1 MTGTTR
7 QQPTR
12 RELMAG
18 AAAGAG
24 LWAVGTSVLRPAEAE
39 AAAPQTDAEL
49 IRAILSVELLV
60 VFSYEQVLSSG
71 KLPADTEHIVRQ
83 LLDHEH
89 THVDVLSADLEELG
103 QAPPDPP
110 ASVTAADAELSVLHG
125 SAKLAS
131 LNSEEDCLR
140 LLEQVES
147 LVQGAYYVSMSKF
160 ADVKLA
166 RTCASILGAEAQ
178 HYTALAGL
186 LHPGDIN
193 KAVPGAFVEG
203 SA

>member
-1 MTGTTR
+1 
-7 QQPTR
+7 
-12 RELMAG
+12 
-18 AAAGAG
+18 
-24 LWAVGTSVLRPAEAE
+24 
-39 AAAPQTDAEL
+39 
-49 IRAILSVELLV
+49 
-60 VFSYEQVLSSG
+60 
-71 KLPADTEHIVRQ
+71 
-83 LLDHEH
+83 
-89 THVDVLSADLEELG
+89 
-103 QAPPDPP
+103 
-110 ASVTAADAELSVLHG
+110 VTAADAELSVLRG

-131 LNSEEDCLR
+131 LESEADCLR
-140 LLEQVES
+140 VLEQVES

>member
-1 MTGTTR
+1 MTGCPDRTL
-7 QQPTR
+7 TR
-12 RELMAG
+12 RELVSRA
-18 AAAGAG
+18 AAAAVWAAGAG
-24 LWAVGTSVLRPAEAE
+24 AVHAGTAE

-49 IRAILSVELLV
+49 LRAILSVELLV
-60 VFSYEQVLSSG
+60 VFSYEQVLGSG
-71 KLPADTEHIVRQ
+71 KLSPSSEHVIRP

-89 THVDVLSADLEELG
+89 MHVDVVSAELEELG

-110 ASVTAADAELSVLHG
+110 ASVAAADAELSVLHG
-125 SAKLAS
+125 SARLAS
-131 LNSEEDCLR
+131 LNSEQDCLR

-147 LVQGAYYVSMSKF
+147 LAQGAYYVSMSKL
-160 ADVKLA
+160 ADVHLA
-166 RTCASILGAEAQ
+166 RLCASILGAEAQ

-193 KAVPGAFVEG
+193 KAVPGPFVEG

>member
-1 MTGTTR
+1 MTGTSR

-24 LWAVGTSVLRPAEAE
+24 LWAIGASALRPADAE

-49 IRAILSVELLV
+49 IRAILAVELLV

-71 KLPADTEHIVRQ
+71 KLSADTEHVIRQ

-103 QAPPDPP
+103 QTPPDPP

-147 LVQGAYYVSMSKF
+147 LAQGAYYVSMSKF

-178 HYTALAGL
+178 HYTAVAGL

>member
-1 MTGTTR
+1 MTGSPR

-18 AAAGAG
+18 LAAGAG
-24 LWAVGTSVLRPAEAE
+24 LLAIGASALGAADAE

-71 KLPADTEHIVRQ
+71 KLSPASEHVIRQ

-103 QAPPDPP
+103 QEPPDPP
-110 ASVTAADAELSVLHG
+110 ASVTDADAELSVLHG
-125 SAKLAS
+125 SARLAS
-131 LNSEEDCLR
+131 LHSEDDCLR

-147 LVQGAYYVSMSKF
+147 LAQGAYYVSMSKF

-193 KAVPGAFVEG
+193 KAVPGPFVEG

>member
-1 MTGTTR
+1 MTGTSR

>member
-1 MTGTTR
+1 MTGTSR

-24 LWAVGTSVLRPAEAE
+24 LWAIGTSVLRSSAAE

-60 VFSYEQVLSSG
+60 VFSYQQVLSSG
-71 KLPADTEHIVRQ
+71 KLSADTEHVVRQ

-110 ASVTAADAELSVLHG
+110 PSVTAADAELSVLHG

>member
-1 MTGTTR
+1 
-7 QQPTR
+7 
-12 RELMAG
+12 MAG

-24 LWAVGTSVLRPAEAE
+24 LWAIGASALRPADAE

-49 IRAILSVELLV
+49 IRAILAVELLV

-71 KLPADTEHIVRQ
+71 KLSADTEHVIRQ

-103 QAPPDPP
+103 QTPPDPP

-147 LVQGAYYVSMSKF
+147 LAQGAYYVSISKF

-166 RTCASILGAEAQ
+166 RICASILGAEGQ
-178 HYTALAGL
+178 HYTAVAGL

>member
-1 MTGTTR
+1 MTGTSR

-24 LWAVGTSVLRPAEAE
+24 LWAIGASALRPADAE

-49 IRAILSVELLV
+49 IRAILAVELLV

-71 KLPADTEHIVRQ
+71 KLSADTEHVIRQ

-89 THVDVLSADLEELG
+89 THVDVLSADLEEMG
-103 QAPPDPP
+103 QTPPDPP

-147 LVQGAYYVSMSKF
+147 LAQGAYYVSISKF

-178 HYTALAGL
+178 HYTAVAGL

>member
-1 MTGTTR
+1 
-7 QQPTR
+7 
-12 RELMAG
+12 MAG

-24 LWAVGTSVLRPAEAE
+24 LWAIGAPALEAGDAE
-39 AAAPQTDAEL
+39 AAAPQTDVEL

-60 VFSYEQVLSSG
+60 VFSYDQVLSSG
-71 KLPADTEHIVRQ
+71 KLSAASEHVIRQ

-103 QAPPDPP
+103 QEPPDPP
-110 ASVTAADAELSVLHG
+110 ASVEAADAELSVLHG
-125 SAKLAS
+125 SARLGS

-140 LLEQVES
+140 LLEQVEQ
-147 LVQGAYYVSMSKF
+147 LAQGAYYVSMSKF

-166 RTCASILGAEAQ
+166 RTSASILGAEAQ

>member
-1 MTGTTR
+1 MTGTSR

-24 LWAVGTSVLRPAEAE
+24 LWAIGTSVLRPSAAE

-60 VFSYEQVLSSG
+60 VFSYQQVLSSG
-71 KLPADTEHIVRQ
+71 KLSADTEHVVRQ

>member
-1 MTGTTR
+1 MTGTSR

-12 RELMAG
+12 RELIAG

-24 LWAVGTSVLRPAEAE
+24 LLAIGLSALRPADAE
-39 AAAPQTDAEL
+39 ADAPQTDAEL
-49 IRAILSVELLV
+49 IRAILAVELLV
-60 VFSYEQVLSSG
+60 VFSYEQVISSG
-71 KLPADTEHIVRQ
+71 KLSADTEHVIRQ

-103 QAPPDPP
+103 QTPPDPP

-147 LVQGAYYVSMSKF
+147 LAQGAYYVSMSKF

>member
-1 MTGTTR
+1 MTGSLP

-18 AAAGAG
+18 VAAGAG
-24 LWAVGTSVLRPAEAE
+24 LLAIGASALGAADAE

-71 KLPADTEHIVRQ
+71 KLSPASEHVIRQ

-103 QAPPDPP
+103 QEPPDPP
-110 ASVTAADAELSVLHG
+110 ASVTDADAELSVLHG
-125 SAKLAS
+125 SARLAS
-131 LNSEEDCLR
+131 LHSEDDCLR

-147 LVQGAYYVSMSKF
+147 LAQGAYYVSMSKF

-166 RTCASILGAEAQ
+166 RKCASILGAEAQ

-193 KAVPGAFVEG
+193 KAVPGPFVEG

>member
-1 MTGTTR
+1 
-7 QQPTR
+7 
-12 RELMAG
+12 
-18 AAAGAG
+18 
-24 LWAVGTSVLRPAEAE
+24 
-39 AAAPQTDAEL
+39 
-49 IRAILSVELLV
+49 
-60 VFSYEQVLSSG
+60 
-71 KLPADTEHIVRQ
+71 
-83 LLDHEH
+83 
-89 THVDVLSADLEELG
+89 
-103 QAPPDPP
+103 
-110 ASVTAADAELSVLHG
+110 VTAADAELSVLHG
-125 SAKLAS
+125 SARLAS

>member
-1 MTGTTR
+1 
-7 QQPTR
+7 
-12 RELMAG
+12 MAG

-24 LWAVGTSVLRPAEAE
+24 LWAVGASALRPADAE

-49 IRAILSVELLV
+49 IRAILAVELLV

-71 KLPADTEHIVRQ
+71 KLSADAEHVVRQ

-89 THVDVLSADLEELG
+89 THVDVMSADLEELG
-103 QAPPDPP
+103 QQPPDPP

-125 SAKLAS
+125 SARLAS

>member
-1 MTGTTR
+1 MTGTSR

-18 AAAGAG
+18 AAASAG
-24 LWAVGTSVLRPAEAE
+24 LWAIGTSVLRPAQAE

>member
-1 MTGTTR
+1 MTGSLP

-18 AAAGAG
+18 VAAGAG
-24 LWAVGTSVLRPAEAE
+24 LLAIGASALGAADAE

-71 KLPADTEHIVRQ
+71 KLSPASEHVIRQ

-103 QAPPDPP
+103 QEPPDPP
-110 ASVTAADAELSVLHG
+110 ASVTDADAELSVLHG
-125 SAKLAS
+125 SARLAS
-131 LNSEEDCLR
+131 LHSEDDCLR

-147 LVQGAYYVSMSKF
+147 LAQGAYYVSMSKF

-193 KAVPGAFVEG
+193 KAVPGPFVEG

>member
-1 MTGTTR
+1 MTGTSR

-71 KLPADTEHIVRQ
+71 KLPADTEHIIRQ

>member
-1 MTGTTR
+1 
-7 QQPTR
+7 
-12 RELMAG
+12 MAG
-18 AAAGAG
+18 AAVGAG
-24 LWAVGTSVLRPAEAE
+24 LWTIGAAALGVESAE

-49 IRAILSVELLV
+49 IRAIVSVEVLV
-60 VFSYEQVLSSG
+60 VFCYQQVLSSG
-71 KLPADTEHIVRQ
+71 KLSPAAEHVIRQ

-89 THVDVLSADLEELG
+89 THVDVLSAVLEELG
-103 QAPPDPP
+103 QEPPDPP
-110 ASVTAADAELSVLHG
+110 ASVEDADAELSVLHG
-125 SAKLAS
+125 SATLAS
-131 LNSEEDCLR
+131 LSSEQDCLR
-140 LLEQVES
+140 LLEQVEQ
-147 LVQGAYYVSMSKF
+147 LVQGAYYVSMSKL

-166 RTCASILGAEAQ
+166 HTCASILGTEAQ

>member
-1 MTGTTR
+1 MTGSP
-7 QQPTR
+7 QVQLTR
-12 RELMAG
+12 RDLMAG

-24 LWAVGTSVLRPAEAE
+24 LWTIGAAALGAERAE

-49 IRAILSVELLV
+49 IRAIVSVEVLV
-60 VFSYEQVLSSG
+60 VFCYQQVLSSG
-71 KLPADTEHIVRQ
+71 KLSPASEHVIRQ

-89 THVDVLSADLEELG
+89 AHVDVLSAVLEELG
-103 QAPPDPP
+103 QEPPDPP
-110 ASVTAADAELSVLHG
+110 ASVEDADAELSVLHG
-125 SAKLAS
+125 SATLAS
-131 LNSEEDCLR
+131 LSSEQDCLR
-140 LLEQVES
+140 LLEQVEQ
-147 LVQGAYYVSMSKF
+147 LVQGAHYVSMSKL

>member
-1 MTGTTR
+1 MTGTSR

-12 RELMAG
+12 RELIAG

-24 LWAVGTSVLRPAEAE
+24 LWAIGVSALRPADAE

-49 IRAILSVELLV
+49 IRAILAVELLV

-71 KLPADTEHIVRQ
+71 KLSADTEHVIRQ

-103 QAPPDPP
+103 QTPPDPP

-125 SAKLAS
+125 SSKLAS

-147 LVQGAYYVSMSKF
+147 LAQGAYYVSMSKF

-166 RTCASILGAEAQ
+166 RTCASILGAEGQ
-178 HYTALAGL
+178 HYTAVAGL

>member
-1 MTGTTR
+1 MTGPS
-7 QQPTR
+7 QVQLTR
-12 RELMAG
+12 RDLIAG
-18 AAAGAG
+18 AAASAGVWTVGATT
-24 LWAVGTSVLRPAEAE
+24 LGTQGAE

-49 IRAILSVELLV
+49 IRAIVSVEVLV
-60 VFSYEQVLSSG
+60 VFCYQQVLTSG
-71 KLPADTEHIVRQ
+71 KLSPGSEHVIRQ

-103 QAPPDPP
+103 QEPPDPP
-110 ASVTAADAELSVLHG
+110 ASVEDADAELSVLHG
-125 SAKLAS
+125 SARLAS
-131 LNSEEDCLR
+131 LSSEEDCLR
-140 LLEQVES
+140 LLEQVEQ
-147 LVQGAYYVSMSKF
+147 LVQGAYYVSMSKL

-166 RTCASILGAEAQ
+166 RTCASILGVEAQ

>member
-1 MTGTTR
+1 
-7 QQPTR
+7 
-12 RELMAG
+12 MAG

-24 LWAVGTSVLRPAEAE
+24 LWTVGATALGTESAE

-49 IRAILSVELLV
+49 IRAIVSVEVLV
-60 VFSYEQVLSSG
+60 VFCYQQVLSSG
-71 KLPADTEHIVRQ
+71 KLSPTSEHVIRQ

-89 THVDVLSADLEELG
+89 THVDVLAAVLEEQG
-103 QAPPDPP
+103 QEPPDPP
-110 ASVTAADAELSVLHG
+110 ASVEDADAELSVLHG
-125 SAKLAS
+125 SAALAS
-131 LNSEEDCLR
+131 LNSEQDCLR
-140 LLEQVES
+140 LLEQVEQ
-147 LVQGAYYVSMSKF
+147 LVQGAYYVSMSKL

-166 RTCASILGAEAQ
+166 HTCASILGVEAQ

>member
-1 MTGTTR
+1 
-7 QQPTR
+7 
-12 RELMAG
+12 MAG

-24 LWAVGTSVLRPAEAE
+24 LWAIGATALEPGDAE

-71 KLPADTEHIVRQ
+71 KLSADTEHVVRQ

-89 THVDVLSADLEELG
+89 THVDVMSADLEELG

-110 ASVTAADAELSVLHG
+110 ASVTAADAELSVLRG
-125 SAKLAS
+125 SARLAS

-147 LVQGAYYVSMSKF
+147 LAQGAYYVSMSKF
-160 ADVKLA
+160 ANVKLA

>member
-1 MTGTTR
+1 MTGTSR

-24 LWAVGTSVLRPAEAE
+24 LWAMGASALRPADAE
-39 AAAPQTDAEL
+39 AAPPQTDAEL
-49 IRAILSVELLV
+49 IRAILAVELLV

-71 KLPADTEHIVRQ
+71 KLSADTEHVIRQ

-147 LVQGAYYVSMSKF
+147 LAQGAYYVSISKF

-166 RTCASILGAEAQ
+166 RICASILGAEGQ
-178 HYTALAGL
+178 HYTAVAGL

>member
-1 MTGTTR
+1 
-7 QQPTR
+7 
-12 RELMAG
+12 MAG

-24 LWAVGTSVLRPAEAE
+24 LWAIGELALGAAAAEADE
-39 AAAPQTDAEL
+39 PQTDADL

-71 KLPADTEHIVRQ
+71 KLTPDSAHVLRQ

-89 THVDVLSADLEELG
+89 THVDVMSAELEELG
-103 QAPPDPP
+103 QGPPDPP
-110 ASVTAADAELSVLHG
+110 ADVTAADAELSVLHG
-125 SAKLAS
+125 SARLGS
-131 LNSEEDCLR
+131 LSSEEDCLR
-140 LLEQVES
+140 LLEEVEQ
-147 LVQGAYYVSMSKF
+147 LAQGAYYVSMSKF
-160 ADVKLA
+160 ASVKLA

-193 KAVPGAFVEG
+193 KAVPSAFVEG
-203 SA
+203 RA

>member
-1 MTGTTR
+1 MTGPSR

-12 RELMAG
+12 RELIVT

-24 LWAVGTSVLRPAEAE
+24 LWAIGEAALGAGDAEAS
-39 AAAPQTDAEL
+39 APQTDAEL
-49 IRAILSVELLV
+49 IRAILTVELLV
-60 VFSYEQVLSSG
+60 VFSYEQVLRSG
-71 KLPADTEHIVRQ
+71 RLTPDSEHVIRQ

-89 THVDVLSADLEELG
+89 THVDVMSADLEELG
-103 QAPPDPP
+103 QQPPDPP

-125 SAKLAS
+125 SARLAS

-140 LLEQVES
+140 LLEQLDS

>member
-1 MTGTTR
+1 MTGSSR
-7 QQPTR
+7 VQLSR
-12 RELMAG
+12 RDLIAG

-24 LWAVGTSVLRPAEAE
+24 LWTIDATTLGAPSAE

-49 IRAILSVELLV
+49 IRAIVSVELLV
-60 VFSYEQVLSSG
+60 VFCYQQVLSSG
-71 KLPADTEHIVRQ
+71 KLSPATEHVVRQ

-103 QAPPDPP
+103 QEPPDLP
-110 ASVTAADAELSVLHG
+110 ASVEDADAELSVLHG
-125 SAKLAS
+125 SATLAS
-131 LNSEEDCLR
+131 LSSEQDCLR
-140 LLEQVES
+140 LLEQVEQ
-147 LVQGAYYVSMSKF
+147 LVQGAYYVSMSKLS
-160 ADVKLA
+160 DVKLA

>member
-1 MTGTTR
+1 
-7 QQPTR
+7 
-12 RELMAG
+12 MAG
-18 AAAGAG
+18 VAAGAG
-24 LWAVGTSVLRPAEAE
+24 LWAIGATTLEPGDAE
-39 AAAPQTDAEL
+39 AAAPQTDSDL
-49 IRAILSVELLV
+49 LRAIVSVELLV
-60 VFSYEQVLSSG
+60 VFCYEQVLSSG
-71 KLPADTEHIVRQ
+71 KLSPASEHVIRQ

-89 THVDVLSADLEELG
+89 THVDVVSANLEELG
-103 QAPPDPP
+103 QEPPDPP
-110 ASVTAADAELSVLHG
+110 ASVEDADAELSVLHG
-125 SAKLAS
+125 SARLAALS
-131 LNSEEDCLR
+131 SEDDCLR

>member
-1 MTGTTR
+1 
-7 QQPTR
+7 
-12 RELMAG
+12 MAG
-18 AAAGAG
+18 AVASAAIGTVAASGLTAGAA
-24 LWAVGTSVLRPAEAE
+24 W
-39 AAAPQTDAEL
+39 AAATQTDADL
-49 IRAILSVELLV
+49 LRAIVSVELLV

-71 KLPADTEHIVRQ
+71 KLTPDSEHVVRQ

-89 THVDVLSADLEELG
+89 THVDVVSADLEELG
-103 QAPPDPP
+103 QEPPDPP

-125 SAKLAS
+125 SGKLAS
-131 LNSEEDCLR
+131 LSSEADCLR

-147 LVQGAYYVSMSKF
+147 LAQGAYYVSMSKLT
-160 ADVKLA
+160 DVKLA

-193 KAVPGAFVEG
+193 KAVPYAFVEG

>member
-1 MTGTTR
+1 MTGSPE

-12 RELMAG
+12 RELITG
-18 AAAGAG
+18 AVAGAG
-24 LWAVGTSVLRPAEAE
+24 AWVIGASALGTAVAE

-71 KLPADTEHIVRQ
+71 KLSAESEHVIRQ

-89 THVDVLSADLEELG
+89 THVDVMAADLEELG
-103 QAPPDPP
+103 QEPPDPP
-110 ASVTAADAELSVLHG
+110 ASVTDADAELSVLHG
-125 SAKLAS
+125 SARLGS

-140 LLEQVES
+140 VLEQVES
-147 LVQGAYYVSMSKF
+147 LAQGAYYVSMSKF
-160 ADVKLA
+160 ADVTLA
-166 RTCASILGAEAQ
+166 RTCASILGTEAQ

-193 KAVPGAFVEG
+193 KAVPGPFVEG